1 MVSTVARDGVE
12 VTDLGE
18 QGELYSVACIHCGK
32 RVFRF
37 SDNLF
42 RVNAAGYGCGDVTF
56 TCPLCNGKTKVI
68 GNGEIQA
75 G

>member
-18 QGELYSVACIHCGK
+18 QGELYSVACIHCDK
-32 RVFRF
+32 QVFRF
-37 SDNLF
+37 SGSLF
-42 RVNAAGYGCGDVTF
+42 YDSGKATLVCPNCGGITEVT
-56 TCPLCNGKTKVI
+56 
-68 GNGEIQA
+68 GNGRIQT